1 MKRVKIKVRT
11 WIIRMIR
18 IMMILRIT
26 RIIHMKRMIEITR
39 ISTSTIINKMITF
52 SHKANFVLLSSLTH
66 SVVDWLTICIII
78 Q

>member
-18 IMMILRIT
+18 IMMIMRIT
-26 RIIHMKRMIEITR
+26 RITHMKDMIERTR
-39 ISTSTIINKMITF
+39 IRTSTIINVSITF

-66 SVVDWLTICIII
+66 IGVLSFNVSSSIK
-78 Q
+78 